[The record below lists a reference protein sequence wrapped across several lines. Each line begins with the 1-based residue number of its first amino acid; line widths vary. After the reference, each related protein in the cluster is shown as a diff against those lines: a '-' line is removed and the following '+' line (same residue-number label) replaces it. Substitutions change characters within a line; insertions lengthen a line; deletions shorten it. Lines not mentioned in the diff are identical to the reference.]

1 MPRPEIAPRA
11 LAERLA
17 IGTPTFLVDV
27 REPWEHA
34 LVALPGSVLVPLG
47 ELPAHH
53 RELVP
58 PPGALV
64 VTYCHHGVRSLDA
77 ALFLQSVG
85 WTDVVSL
92 AGGIDAWACEVAPAL
107 PRY

>member
-1 MPRPEIAPRA
+1 MTEITPRD
-11 LAERLA
+11 LAARLSA
-17 IGTPTFLVDV
+17 GTPTYLLDV

-34 LVALPGSVLVPLG
+34 RAAIAGSVLVPLDR
-47 ELPAHH
+47 LPARH
-53 RELVP
+53 RDLAP

-64 VTYCHHGVRSLDA
+64 VTYCHHGMRSLNA
-77 ALFLQSVG
+77 AVFLAAQG

-92 AGGIDAWACEVAPAL
+92 AGGIDAWSQEVDPSL